1 MDIHILSAMLIFY
14 LSLHKNINYKG
25 NSMLFWKCGKFEL
38 QVYFFIV
45 RNLSRKNNFIY
56 IYFNHHFNKY
66 TGFKVIPISF
76 PSV

>member
-56 IYFNHHFNKY
+56 IYFNQHFNKY